1 MDTADLTTLQPRV
14 PKAMDLSRKP
24 RLRLIFSRGMD
35 VLVGLIALAA
45 IIPLFSVLYMVV
57 RKGAGNLRWSMLWEL
72 PPAAG
77 MDGGGFGN
85 ALVGTLVLVAIGAL
99 VSIPVGVLT
108 AIFLTEYSLGSKSAR
123 IIRFCAKI
131 LSGLPSILA
140 GVFIFGVLVMNRNL
154 QLWGWNLGGFSAI
167 AGGLAL
173 AILMLPIIILAT
185 EEALLRVPRFYREAS
200 LALGANRTQT
210 VLHIT
215 LPAAAS
221 TIVTGVM
228 LAVARAAGET
238 APIIFTALFTSYWIG
253 SLHEPT
259 ASMAVLIYNF
269 SSVPYDNLLNMAW
282 SASFVLILIVL
293 VTNIISHVIANRS
306 K

>member
-1 MDTADLTTLQPRV
+1 
-14 PKAMDLSRKP
+14 
-24 RLRLIFSRGMD
+24 
-35 VLVGLIALAA
+35 
-45 IIPLFSVLYMVV
+45 MVIS
-57 RKGAGNLRWSMLWEL
+57 KGAGNFRWSMLWQL

-85 ALVGTLVLVAIGAL
+85 ALVGTFVLVAIGTLASL
-99 VSIPVGVLT
+99 PIGVLT
-108 AIFLTEYSLGSKSAR
+108 AIFLTEYSQGTKSAR

-140 GVFIFGVLVMNRNL
+140 GVFIFGVLVVTTRS
-154 QLWGWNLGGFSAI
+154 FSVL

-173 AILMLPIIILAT
+173 GILMLPIIILAT
-185 EEALLRVPRFYREAS
+185 EEALLRVPRFLREAS

-210 VLHIT
+210 VLYIT

-221 TIVTGVM
+221 TIITGVM

-238 APIIFTALFTSYWIG
+238 APIIFTALFTSYWIH

-269 SSVPYDNLLNMAW
+269 SSVPYDNMVNMAW
-282 SASFVLILIVL
+282 TASFVLIVIVL
-293 VTNIISHVIANRS
+293 ATNIVSHVVANRPS
-306 K
+306 KNVLKKSIIH

>member
-1 MDTADLTTLQPRV
+1 
-14 PKAMDLSRKP
+14 MDLSRKM
-24 RLRLIFSRGMD
+24 RWSLVFSRGMD
-35 VLVGLIALAA
+35 ILVGVVTLAA
-45 IIPLFSVLYMVV
+45 LVPLVSVLYMVIS
-57 RKGAGNLRWSMLWEL
+57 KGAGNFRWSMLWQL

-77 MDGGGFGN
+77 EDGGGFGN
-85 ALVGTLVLVAIGAL
+85 ALLGTLVLVGIGTL
-99 VSIPVGVLT
+99 VSLPTGVMT
-108 AIFLTEYSLGSKSAR
+108 AIFLTEYSQGTKSAR
-123 IIRFCAKI
+123 IIRFCSKI

-140 GVFIFGVLVMNRNL
+140 GVFIFGVLVVTTHS
-154 QLWGWNLGGFSAI
+154 FSVI

-173 AILMLPIIILAT
+173 GILMLPIIILAT
-185 EEALLRVPRFYREAS
+185 EEALLRVPRFLREAS

-210 VLHIT
+210 VLYIT

-221 TIVTGVM
+221 TIITGVM

-238 APIIFTALFTSYWIG
+238 APIIFTALFTSYWIK

-269 SSVPYDNLLNMAW
+269 SSVPYDNMVNMAW
-282 SASFVLILIVL
+282 TASFVLIVIVL
-293 VTNIISHVIANRS
+293 ATNIVSHVVANRS

>member
-1 MDTADLTTLQPRV
+1 MATSNPTTLRPNGPRD
-14 PKAMDLSRKP
+14 MDLSRKP
-24 RLRLIFSRGMD
+24 RLRLIISRGMD
-35 VLVGLIALAA
+35 ILVGLVTFAAL
-45 IIPLFSVLYMVV
+45 IPLISVIYMVV
-57 RKGAGNLRWSMLWEL
+57 TKGAGNFRWSMLWLL

-77 MDGGGFGN
+77 EIGGGFGN
-85 ALVGTLVLVAIGAL
+85 ALVGTLILVGIGAV
-99 VSIPVGVLT
+99 VSVPIGVLT
-108 AIFLTEYSLGSKSAR
+108 AIFLTEYSQGSKSAR

-140 GVFIFGVLVMNRNL
+140 GVFIFGVLVMNRDS
-154 QLWGWNLGGFSAI
+154 QLFGWHFGGYSVI

-185 EEALLRVPRFYREAS
+185 EEALLRVPRFFREAS

-215 LPAAAS
+215 LPAAGS
-221 TIVTGVM
+221 TIITGVM

-238 APIIFTALFTSYWIG
+238 APIIFTALFTSFWIG
-253 SLHEPT
+253 SLNEPT

-269 SSVPYDNLLNMAW
+269 SSVPYDNMVNMAW
-282 SASFVLILIVL
+282 TASFVLIIVVL
-293 VTNIISHVIANRS
+293 VTNIVSHLVANRS